1 MVENIEVECSECNA
15 IYFIKHN
22 LNKSRY
28 DIEFCAF
35 CSGEDIEMKK
45 IMKKRKIIIDLNI
58 PMWSIYEL
66 RKPLAI

>member
-1 MVENIEVECSECNA
+1 MTENIEIECTDCHA

-28 DIEFCAF
+28 DITFVRFVVEK
-35 CSGEDIEMKK
+35 ILKWKK
-45 IMKKRKIIIDLNI
+45 IMKKRKIIININI
-58 PMWSIYEL
+58 PKWSIYVL